1 MRQRQAWIEKTI
13 SESVCNNLCTVLSI
27 VWRVLRLRY
36 QSRVWYLQ
44 YLLYCVILRTEI
56 SVNIRYYF
64 HEVNKNTVLQ
74 DFSLS
79 SGYIFLHLT
88 TILEILKMSS
98 CSLTYVDCSV
108 RAANAAVRQSKSQ
121 SILGPVLPST
131 LIRDRAQLDTD
142 TWYMIQDTWYRRH
155 NTGYIIQICRWYR
168 ILDTGDMKQDT
179 WYRIQDTG
187 DIIQDTLYRY
197 RIQDTGY
204 MIQETWY
211 RIHDT
216 DTWYRYLIQDTGYR
230 IHDTGYMI
238 QDTWYRRHDTGY
250 MIQDTW
256 YRYLIRD
263 TGYRIQDT
271 WYMIQDTWYRYRIQ
285 DTGYMIQDTWFRIH
299 DIGYM
304 IQER

>member
-187 DIIQDTLYRY
+187 YRIHDSGYMIQDTWYRIHDTGEIIQDTLYRY
-197 RIQDTGY
+197 MIQDTGY
-204 MIQETWY
+204 MKQETWY

-216 DTWYRYLIQDTGYR
+216 GY
-230 IHDTGYMI
+230 ILSKQIPYTC
-238 QDTWYRRHDTGY
+238 
-250 MIQDTW
+250 
-256 YRYLIRD
+256 
-263 TGYRIQDT
+263 
-271 WYMIQDTWYRYRIQ
+271 
-285 DTGYMIQDTWFRIH
+285 
-299 DIGYM
+299 
-304 IQER
+304 